1 MTMFAAITANSVQ
14 KRMGS
19 LITSLC
25 ASSSFTQAGYVRDMV
40 NFELSPLVPPKDR
53 RHCALAPRN
62 DGPIIPVVSTSPIV
76 RRRLR
81 SLPIAEF
88 ANRRVEHGPFPH
100 TEFGFPENQARGRC
114 HGVEAVLSAFV
125 HAGWLDHGWSALAFK
140 QKAPGHCMS
149 PGALIRSAGYRGLR
163 RSPKRTRAATPPH
176 GI

>member
-1 MTMFAAITANSVQ
+1 MFAAITANSVQ

-25 ASSSFTQAGYVRDMV
+25 ASSSFTQAGYVRGMV

-62 DGPIIPVVSTSPIV
+62 DGPINPVVSTSPIV

-114 HGVEAVLSAFV
+114 HGVEAVLSALV
-125 HAGWLDHGWSALAFK
+125 HPGRLDHGWGALAPL
-140 QKAPGHCMS
+140 AAETLPGCHDYCLLGPLVVS
-149 PGALIRSAGYRGLR
+149 VCSCSI
-163 RSPKRTRAATPPH
+163 AAFRWSLVSSF
-176 GI
+176 